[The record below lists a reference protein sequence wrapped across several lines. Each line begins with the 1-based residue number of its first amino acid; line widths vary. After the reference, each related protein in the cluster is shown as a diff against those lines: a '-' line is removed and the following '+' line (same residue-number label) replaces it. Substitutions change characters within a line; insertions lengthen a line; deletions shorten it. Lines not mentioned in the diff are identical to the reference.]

1 MIGNMGYPKLCAFY
15 KDGKCIEPLD
25 AHLSSVAIISK
36 YIAGTLYGALGTE
49 FEKLALVTGLLHDI
63 GKGLTLYQEEM
74 IGFGG
79 HELISALIAYKL
91 LLNRCINLCKEDLV
105 PIVYAILVHHQRQE
119 PLPSRISSLSRRLMK
134 IKHLHRR
141 KELFPD
147 PLVKLIHRLFNE
159 YKIPV
164 LGTGFNCI
172 ERTLKEVEQDL
183 LESISIWSRRFSSRY
198 EPSIDIIT
206 ELFGEYNSILEELSG
221 TNYFKYLVLIHRS
234 RVLSGVLMAADK
246 YVSVVCREERKDR
259 EEGKDKT
266 LKNPYY
272 LSVERLVKRLW
283 REGRL
288 ECMLRKP
295 DH

>member
-1 MIGNMGYPKLCAFY
+1 MIENTVYLNLCAFY
-15 KDGKCIEPLD
+15 GDRKCVESLD
-25 AHLSSVAIISK
+25 THLSDVAIISK

-74 IGFGG
+74 TSFGG

-91 LLNRCINLCKEDLV
+91 LLNRCINLCREDLV
-105 PIVYAILVHHQRQE
+105 PIVYAILVHHQRQK
-119 PLPSRISSLSRRLMK
+119 PLPTRISSLSRRLMK
-134 IKHLHRR
+134 IKRLHRG

-147 PLVKLIHRLFNE
+147 PLTKLIHRLFTK
-159 YKIPV
+159 YKIPI
-164 LGTGFNCI
+164 LDTGFNCI

-234 RVLSGVLMAADK
+234 RILSGVLMVADK
-246 YVSVVCREERKDR
+246 YVSVVCREKRNEH

-283 REGRL
+283 REGKL

-295 DH
+295 GH